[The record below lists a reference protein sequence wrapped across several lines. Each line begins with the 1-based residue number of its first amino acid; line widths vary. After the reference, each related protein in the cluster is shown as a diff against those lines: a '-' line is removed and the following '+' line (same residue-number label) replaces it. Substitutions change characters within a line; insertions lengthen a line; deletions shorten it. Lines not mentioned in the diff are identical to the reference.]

1 MELIELS
8 WGWISIHSQVIRWG
22 GLSIGLGRAQFI
34 SGLHLLIS
42 DAIFILTHPP
52 THVHKCTLAHKGCPS
67 YLFKD
72 PSWAFA
78 LIWFV
83 CFLSP
88 SLVIFF
94 YFTFMSHWDHN
105 LKQLTCFHLYSESE
119 RRYLD
124 SCASYEM
131 HHLMR
136 ASKKHREHVC
146 WPCLPFLGCQIL
158 TINPLR
164 KNKYFD
170 NI

>member
-34 SGLHLLIS
+34 NGLHLLIS

-83 CFLSP
+83 CFLS
-88 SLVIFF
+88 LGFLCIL
-94 YFTFMSHWDHN
+94 WD
-105 LKQLTCFHLYSESE
+105 
-119 RRYLD
+119 
-124 SCASYEM
+124 APSYESFWEAQ
-131 HHLMR
+131 R
-136 ASKKHREHVC
+136 ACSLTLSSFPRLSNTDTQSTLSEKTN
-146 WPCLPFLGCQIL
+146 IL
-158 TINPLR
+158 ITFKMLDFALSLLIHSVAMCNWLSH
-164 KNKYFD
+164 
-170 NI
+170 